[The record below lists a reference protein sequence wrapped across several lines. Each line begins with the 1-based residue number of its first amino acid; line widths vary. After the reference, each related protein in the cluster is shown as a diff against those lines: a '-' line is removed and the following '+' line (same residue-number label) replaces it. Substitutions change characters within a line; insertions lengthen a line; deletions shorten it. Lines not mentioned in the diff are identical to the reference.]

1 MIRKMFPDDLDTIME
16 IWLASN
22 LDAHAFIGA
31 QYWRDQLPAVR
42 TAIQAATVYCYLLP
56 NGTIAGFVGLT
67 GDYLAGLFVARQY
80 RQQGIGGQLLTFVQ
94 RRSQKLALDA
104 YRQNQR
110 AVSFYQRHGFTISQ
124 QDQASVHLIWAAP
137 E

>member
-1 MIRKMFPDDLDTIME
+1 M
-16 IWLASN
+16 
-22 LDAHAFIGA
+22 
-31 QYWRDQLPAVR
+31 
-42 TAIQAATVYCYLLP
+42 QAATVYCYLLP